1 MTDRRAHLDLF
12 AMVCL
17 VGCAALWGLN
27 QTATKIALAEI
38 PPLLQ
43 AGVRSLCAA
52 VLLAGWIIYKK
63 LDLAPGEGHWA
74 YTWRGGL
81 LTGSLFAAE
90 FACIFIGLQY
100 TTASRMVVFVYFSP
114 LVVAAAMPLVAPQEK
129 LHARQVLGLLGA
141 FAGLVWAFSEGFHTP
156 TVGDKQWLGD
166 ALGALAAVL
175 WAGTTLSIRGSRLAT
190 ALPEQTLMYQLVVSG
205 VALAGAG
212 WLSGELWPAQI
223 SALAW
228 GSLAFQIVVVTFA
241 SYLLWF
247 WLVRHYAAATISAF
261 TLLTPVFGLLFG
273 VWLLNDPLT
282 DRLLLALVA
291 VAGGIGL
298 VSWPRRAS

>member
-166 ALGALAAVL
+166 ALGACAAVL

-228 GSLAFQIVVVTFA
+228 GSLAFQIVIVTFA

-298 VSWPRRAS
+298 VSWPRKG